1 MYSPVMLIYIHVHS
15 RSHLNTVKV
24 RRPFAHPHD
33 LAVRPPLDIN
43 RHVLWNEH
51 LYSGDPHA
59 RLSRQPPA
67 ADLSTRSLHSVRI
80 LNLCFGWSRNWQSA
94 SPRSRHVTYLS
105 ESCGLAFRLNIKAK
119 ATDSELSFL
128 FYLMN
133 TLPLSSLFRS
143 PI

>member
-1 MYSPVMLIYIHVHS
+1 MHSTVMLIYIHVYS
-15 RSHLNTVKV
+15 GSHLYMVKV

-43 RHVLWNEH
+43 RHDLWSEH
-51 LYSGDPHA
+51 PSSGDPHA
-59 RLSRQPPA
+59 RLSRQPLA
-67 ADLSTRSLHSVRI
+67 ADLSTRSLHSFRI
-80 LNLCFGWSRNWQSA
+80 LNLCFGWSRDWQSA
-94 SPRSRHVTYLS
+94 TPRSRHVTYVT

-119 ATDSELSFL
+119 AIDSELSCL
-128 FYLMN
+128 FCLMN